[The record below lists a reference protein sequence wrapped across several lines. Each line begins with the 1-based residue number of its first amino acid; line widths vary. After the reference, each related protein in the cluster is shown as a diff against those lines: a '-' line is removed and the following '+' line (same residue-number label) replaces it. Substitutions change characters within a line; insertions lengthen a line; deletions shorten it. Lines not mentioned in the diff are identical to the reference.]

1 MAGGLFGRPFVFNEK
16 CIIFSLIC
24 MALFL
29 YKPHFQN
36 QYVYY
41 ILYYLS
47 SLLLRMLLWRGTIII
62 LIVIL
67 YHLKRGTQGT
77 VLLQLFKPGAHVPDK
92 QEKDKDTPL
101 DTKRR
106 YFLISVMHLALI
118 APLLGYIAIYRKQI
132 NPITYPILGVLALFT
147 AGYHGGKILINSH

>member
-36 QYVYY
+36 QYLLYLTLFIIFVVAYVAMAWYDYY
-41 ILYYLS
+41 FNCD
-47 SLLLRMLLWRGTIII
+47 
-62 LIVIL
+62 IVP
-67 YHLKRGTQGT
+67 LKRGSGYGLT
-77 VLLQLFKPGAHVPDK
+77 QLFKPVPEK
-92 QEKDKDTPL
+92 QKKDKDTSL
-101 DTKRR
+101 DNKRR
-106 YFLISVMHLALI
+106 HFLIYAMHLALI

-147 AGYHGGKILINSH
+147 AGYHGGMMLITSH

>member
-29 YKPHFQN
+29 YKPQFQN
-36 QYVYY
+36 QYLLYLTLFIIFVVAYVAMAWYDYY
-41 ILYYLS
+41 FNCN
-47 SLLLRMLLWRGTIII
+47 
-62 LIVIL
+62 IVP
-67 YHLKRGTQGT
+67 LKRGSGYGLT
-77 VLLQLFKPGAHVPDK
+77 QLFKPDAHVPEK
-92 QEKDKDTPL
+92 QKKDKDASL
-101 DTKRR
+101 DNKRR
-106 YFLISVMHLALI
+106 HFLIYAMHLALI

-147 AGYHGGKILINSH
+147 AGYHGGMMLITSH

>member
-1 MAGGLFGRPFVFNEK
+1 MAGGLCGRPFVVNEK
-16 CIIFSLIC
+16 GMRLSLIGS
-24 MALFL
+24 ALFL
-29 YKPHFQN
+29 YKPQFQN
-36 QYVYY
+36 QYLLYLTLFIIFVVAYVAMAWYDYY
-41 ILYYLS
+41 FNCD
-47 SLLLRMLLWRGTIII
+47 
-62 LIVIL
+62 IVP
-67 YHLKRGTQGT
+67 LKRGTRSFT
-77 VLLQLFKPGAHVPDK
+77 RLFKPDAHFPEK

-101 DTKRR
+101 DNKRR

>member
-36 QYVYY
+36 QYLLYLTLFIIFVVAYVAMAWYDYY
-41 ILYYLS
+41 FNCD
-47 SLLLRMLLWRGTIII
+47 
-62 LIVIL
+62 IVP
-67 YHLKRGTQGT
+67 LKRGSGYGLT
-77 VLLQLFKPGAHVPDK
+77 QLFKPDAHVPEK

-106 YFLISVMHLALI
+106 YFLISIMHLALI

-147 AGYHGGKILINSH
+147 AGYHGGKMLITSH